1 MIIISSAQH
10 CQIYHDPLF
19 QQPDS
24 DCEQNLIRKTQEP
37 PFPENGPL
45 GFSSMPTQLV
55 ADQFSSNCYGHTHET
70 PKRRVCSFFLFFGVV
85 CNNAKRGF
93 EVVEKGGWGHC
104 SQLLPQGQLQ
114 MLSEGLCSPP
124 SRRNCQLCL
133 KSFYDLFPAPGA
145 IGHSYFLQGWILKWE
160 SASSSVSTITPPHL
174 QE

>member
-37 PFPENGPL
+37 PFPQNGPL

-70 PKRRVCSFFLFFGVV
+70 PKRRVCSSSFFL
-85 CNNAKRGF
+85 AWYATMPRG
-93 EVVEKGGWGHC
+93 GSRWWRGWGHC

-145 IGHSYFLQGWILKWE
+145 IGHSYFLQG
-160 SASSSVSTITPPHL
+160 
-174 QE
+174 

>member
-10 CQIYHDPLF
+10 CQIYCDPRF

-70 PKRRVCSFFLFFGVV
+70 PKRRVCSFFGVV
-85 CNNAKRGF
+85 CDNAKRGF
-93 EVVEKGGWGHC
+93 EVVEGGVTVHSYCHRVNFKCCQKVCAPRPAGETANCALNLFMTC
-104 SQLLPQGQLQ
+104 SQLQVPSVTLTFCKVEFSNESQPPPQYQL
-114 MLSEGLCSPP
+114 
-124 SRRNCQLCL
+124 
-133 KSFYDLFPAPGA
+133 
-145 IGHSYFLQGWILKWE
+145 
-160 SASSSVSTITPPHL
+160 
-174 QE
+174 

>member
-10 CQIYHDPLF
+10 CQIYRDPLF

-37 PFPENGPL
+37 PFPQNGPL

-70 PKRRVCSFFLFFGVV
+70 PKRRVCSFSFFWRGMQQCQEGV
-85 CNNAKRGF
+85 RGG
-93 EVVEKGGWGHC
+93 GGWGHC

-145 IGHSYFLQGWILKWE
+145 IGHSYFLQG
-160 SASSSVSTITPPHL
+160 
-174 QE
+174 

>member
-10 CQIYHDPLF
+10 CQIYRDPLF

-37 PFPENGPL
+37 PFPQNGPL

-70 PKRRVCSFFLFFGVV
+70 PKRRVCSSSFFL
-85 CNNAKRGF
+85 AWYATMPRGGSRWWR
-93 EVVEKGGWGHC
+93 EGGRGHC

-145 IGHSYFLQGWILKWE
+145 IGHSYFLQG
-160 SASSSVSTITPPHL
+160 
-174 QE
+174 